1 MKADEKE
8 TQCGSVQG
16 ERKGLKSIVIAAF
29 FDIFLW

>member
-16 ERKGLKSIVIAAF
+16 EGKELNRVLST
-29 FDIFLW
+29 FLW